1 MIKPSKLVVYK
12 LFMNDENFYL
22 MVILSDNLARF
33 HHVNALSLSLLFIFL
48 IFFLWFCFKIFYY
61 VIKRMFGFNCHLLL
75 STLSL
80 SFFFFLHDQRWIIT
94 IRIKN
99 IYFFLNFR
107 SIDLVLNMMVK
118 ERSPSQPSSGPFS
131 ISHSKIYIYLACYMQ
146 LFVMDAVVAWWVT
159 VSGNWDG
166 P

>member
-1 MIKPSKLVVYK
+1 MSTSFLWMTRTFIWWW
-12 LFMNDENFYL
+12 FYPIIWLGSIML
-22 MVILSDNLARF
+22 MLS
-33 HHVNALSLSLLFIFL
+33 HLSLIYISH
-48 IFFLWFCFKIFYY
+48 FFLWFCFKIFYY

-75 STLSL
+75 STVSL

-131 ISHSKIYIYLACYMQ
+131 ISHSKIYIYIYQACYVQ
-146 LFVMDAVVAWWVT
+146 PFVMDAVVAWWVT